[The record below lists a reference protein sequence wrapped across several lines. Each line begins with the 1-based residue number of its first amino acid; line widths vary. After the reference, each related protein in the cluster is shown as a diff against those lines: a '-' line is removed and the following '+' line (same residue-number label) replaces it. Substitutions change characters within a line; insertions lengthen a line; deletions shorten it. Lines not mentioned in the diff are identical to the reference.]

1 MIFDILILHP
11 LIPTPMSIVLTIL
24 AGVFSFLFLKGLYDH
39 IDILLTWRKARRS
52 IQANPNLSEEEKQ
65 ELIEFIRTV
74 IKQEGGTELP

>member
-1 MIFDILILHP
+1 
-11 LIPTPMSIVLTIL
+11 MSIVLTIL
-24 AGVFSFLFLKGLYDH
+24 AGIFGFLFLKGLYDH